1 MIDPAALGDNAQ
13 NITAAGLLF
22 SLAMSGLLVALPRR
36 YAILPIVVL
45 VCYMTMGERIVILG
59 LNFTMVRILLVFG
72 WIRLLLKGEMVRLG
86 WNAVDKLIIAWAI
99 VRTVNYTLVVGSSA
113 ALINRL
119 GYAYDIVGAYFLFRY
134 LLRDSDDVC
143 RTLRYLAMF
152 IGPLAVLVI
161 TEKITGRNAFALFG
175 GVPLISEIRDGVVRC
190 QGPFSHSILAGT
202 FGATT
207 VPLFVGMWL
216 YRRSSLSLTILA
228 VASSTVIVLMGGS
241 SGPVLAYGF
250 GLFALGLWPLRRSM
264 RVIRWGLV
272 LILLTLQFVMNSP
285 VWFIIAR
292 ASVFS
297 GSTGWFR
304 GFLIDMAIRHIGD
317 WWLIGSNAYASWH
330 FYLADVTNQYLV
342 EGFSGGLL
350 AMSLF
355 ISVLALSFGSVGCT
369 ANSTHFS
376 YRQKRFA
383 WALGATLLSHAVSFI
398 SVSYFDQNAILFY
411 LLLAAIPAL
420 RADPLSAA
428 RKTETLDPA
437 VESSASHFALRS

>member
-228 VASSTVIVLMGGS
+228 VGR
-241 SGPVLAYGF
+241 P
-250 GLFALGLWPLRRSM
+250 R
-264 RVIRWGLV
+264 
-272 LILLTLQFVMNSP
+272 
-285 VWFIIAR
+285 
-292 ASVFS
+292 
-297 GSTGWFR
+297 
-304 GFLIDMAIRHIGD
+304 
-317 WWLIGSNAYASWH
+317 
-330 FYLADVTNQYLV
+330 
-342 EGFSGGLL
+342 
-350 AMSLF
+350 
-355 ISVLALSFGSVGCT
+355 
-369 ANSTHFS
+369 
-376 YRQKRFA
+376 
-383 WALGATLLSHAVSFI
+383 
-398 SVSYFDQNAILFY
+398 
-411 LLLAAIPAL
+411 
-420 RADPLSAA
+420 
-428 RKTETLDPA
+428 
-437 VESSASHFALRS
+437 

>member
-1 MIDPAALGDNAQ
+1 VIDPAALGDNTQSISA
-13 NITAAGLLF
+13 TGLLF
-22 SLAMSGLLVALPRR
+22 SLGMSGLLLAVPRR
-36 YAILPIVVL
+36 YAILPIVIL
-45 VCYMTMGERIVILG
+45 ICYMTMGERIVVLG

-72 WIRLLLKGEMVRLG
+72 WVRLLAKGELVRMR

-119 GYAYDIVGAYFLFRY
+119 GYAYDIVGAYFLFRC
-134 LLRDSDDVC
+134 LLRDSEDVY
-143 RTLRYLAMF
+143 RSIRYLAMF
-152 IGPLAVLVI
+152 IGPLAALVL
-161 TEKITGRNAFALFG
+161 TEKVTGRNAFALFG

-216 YRRSSLSLTILA
+216 YRRSSLSLMMLA
-228 VASSTVIVLMGGS
+228 VAASTVIVLMGGS

-250 GLFALGLWPLRRSM
+250 GLLALSLWPLRRSM
-264 RVIRWGLV
+264 RAIRWGLV

-304 GFLIDMAIRHIGD
+304 GFLIDMAIRHID
-317 WWLIGSNAYASWH
+317 EWWLIGSNAYASWH
-330 FYLADVTNQYLV
+330 FYLADVTNQ
-342 EGFSGGLL
+342 
-350 AMSLF
+350 
-355 ISVLALSFGSVGCT
+355 
-369 ANSTHFS
+369 
-376 YRQKRFA
+376 
-383 WALGATLLSHAVSFI
+383 
-398 SVSYFDQNAILFY
+398 
-411 LLLAAIPAL
+411 
-420 RADPLSAA
+420 
-428 RKTETLDPA
+428 
-437 VESSASHFALRS
+437 